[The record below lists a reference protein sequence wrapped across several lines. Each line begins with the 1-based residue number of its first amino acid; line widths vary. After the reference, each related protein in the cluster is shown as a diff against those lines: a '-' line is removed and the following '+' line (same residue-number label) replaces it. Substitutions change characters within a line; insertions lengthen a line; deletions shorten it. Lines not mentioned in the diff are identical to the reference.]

1 MTGVKIKGATFHS
14 ELAACRGC
22 DPNLFFPEHG
32 GPTDDAKAVCMSC
45 PVRVECLEFALQNV
59 EKFGIWGGISERE
72 RRRLR
77 RERGI
82 SETRPRP
89 PCGTTAGYSA
99 HGRYREDACQACK
112 DALAV
117 YQLHRREELGRQFD
131 PDAEHGSDSRYRSGC
146 RCDECTIGQRVRTR
160 RLHLVGES

>member
-1 MTGVKIKGATFHS
+1 MTGIKIKGATFRS
-14 ELAACRGC
+14 DLAECAGLDPALFHPDRGASV
-22 DPNLFFPEHG
+22 
-32 GPTDDAKAVCMSC
+32 DDAKAVCMSC

-59 EKFGIWGGISERE
+59 EKFGIWGGTSERE

-99 HGRYREDACQACK
+99 HKRYREDACQPCR
-112 DALAV
+112 DAYARWHNALNV
-117 YQLHRREELGRQFD
+117 VE
-131 PDAEHGSDSRYRSGC
+131 EHGDGC
-146 RCDECTIGQRVRTR
+146 WCFECQRIADR
-160 RLHLVGES
+160 RKYLRVVS

>member
-99 HGRYREDACQACK
+99 HKRYREDACQACK
-112 DALAV
+112 EALAV
-117 YQLHRREELGRQFD
+117 YQLHRRAENEED
-131 PDAEHGSDSRYRSGC
+131 EHGDGC
-146 RCDECTIGQRVRTR
+146 GCFECQRIADR
-160 RLHLVGES
+160 RKYLRVVS